1 MDIDKIDL
9 VVHLNVRNPKA
20 FVNQKYL
27 QVEVRIVSACN
38 IVVQT
43 FVAAVDTFG
52 AVDTFVV
59 AGTLIGPSLTVI
71 VLTAVEVKLS
81 YNTYVRLEVAEVA

>member
-9 VVHLNVRNPKA
+9 VVQLNVRNPKA

-27 QVEVRIVSACN
+27 QVEVRTASACS

-43 FVAAVDTFG
+43 FVAVVDTFG
-52 AVDTFVV
+52 AVGTFVA

-71 VLTAVEVKLS
+71 ALAAAEVKLP
-81 YNTYVRLEVAEVA
+81 YNPSVRLEVAEVA